1 MRPRWNEA
9 SWLDVCYGEH
19 SIWVVVMK
27 ANNTRKDGDY
37 RYCGSPCLT
46 WEEAY
51 EVMKDHTIFD
61 NNITLS
67 RMVEDGAYYD
77 EINPNTGEV
86 VAEYIIKKVGAF

>member
-1 MRPRWNEA
+1 MRPKGICE
-9 SWLDVCYGEH
+9 SWFDIRYDEH

-37 RYCGSPCLT
+37 RYCGSPCFT

-61 NNITLS
+61 NNLS
-67 RMVEDGAYYD
+67 LCKMVEDGAYYD
-77 EINPNTGEV
+77 EINPETGEV
-86 VAEYIIKKVGAF
+86 VAQYIIKKIGTM